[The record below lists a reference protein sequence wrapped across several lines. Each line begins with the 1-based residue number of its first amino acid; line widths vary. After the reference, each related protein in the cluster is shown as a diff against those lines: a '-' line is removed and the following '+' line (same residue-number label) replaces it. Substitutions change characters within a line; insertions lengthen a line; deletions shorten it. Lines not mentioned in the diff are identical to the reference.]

1 MVVSYLSQQ
10 KMPKNECNH
19 CGVRVKYA
27 SSGLAKHAYYCAGVR
42 KRLRTA
48 ESDYIS
54 KDFLCTGSSSRS
66 SSPINNIY
74 TDNNLDVQFNTI
86 FYNIILDDNNS
97 IRTNYEFPIPAIIK
111 NVTYIGSDNKYN
123 DKGIYSNEVAFASD
137 ADEKN
142 VHLTF
147 TFGTKFNKRS
157 LSNAIRIY
165 TFKKIKKKAAKQPLR
180 KSPVK

>member
-27 SSGLAKHAYYCAGVR
+27 SSGLAKYAYYCAGVR

-48 ESDYIS
+48 ESNYIF
-54 KDFLCTGSSSRS
+54 KDSLYTGSSSRS
-66 SSPINNIY
+66 SSLVNDIC

-86 FYNIILDDNNS
+86 FYNIILGDNNS
-97 IRTNYEFPIPAIIK
+97 IRTNYEFPILAIFK
-111 NVTYIGSDNKYN
+111 NAIYIGSDNEYN
-123 DKGIYSNEVAFASD
+123 VKDIYSNEIAFASN
-137 ADEKN
+137 ADEKDIYS
-142 VHLTF
+142 TF
-147 TFGTKFNKRS
+147 TFGTKFSKRLLFS
-157 LSNAIRIY
+157 TIRIY
-165 TFKKIKKKAAKQPLR
+165 TFKKVKKKAVKQLLR